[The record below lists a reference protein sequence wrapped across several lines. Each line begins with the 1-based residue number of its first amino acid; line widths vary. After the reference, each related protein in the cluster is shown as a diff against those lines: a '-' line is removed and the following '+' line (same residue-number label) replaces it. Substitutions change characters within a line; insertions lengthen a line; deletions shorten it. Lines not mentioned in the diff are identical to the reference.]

1 MVKGPSIILSEKDE
15 LLAEKFI
22 EGGLKKNFARILI
35 LLSKKDELTSREI
48 ERGTDLRQPEVSIAI
63 NYLSKRK
70 WARVSNLITENKG
83 RPVKLYKL
91 SMTLNEIIDEI
102 ETEKKE
108 EFDYQMTLLKET
120 RELIKED
127 KKNNSTA

>member
-1 MVKGPSIILSEKDE
+1 MVKGPSVILSEKDE
-15 LLAEKFI
+15 LLAENFI
-22 EGGLKKNFARILI
+22 EVGLKKNFARVLL
-35 LLSKKDELTSREI
+35 LLSKKEELTSREI

-91 SMTLNEIIDEI
+91 SMTLDEIVDEI
-102 ETEKKE
+102 EIEKKE
-108 EFDYQMTLLKET
+108 EFEHQIGLFKET
-120 RELIKED
+120 RDLIKVI
-127 KKNNSTA
+127 KKEQKLR

>member
-1 MVKGPSIILSEKDE
+1 MVKGPSVILSEKDE
-15 LLAEKFI
+15 FLAENFI
-22 EGGLKKNFARILI
+22 DGGLKKNFARVLI
-35 LLSKKDELTSREI
+35 LLSKKEELTSREI

-91 SMTLNEIIDEI
+91 SMTLDEIVDEI
-102 ETEKKE
+102 EAEKKE
-108 EFDYQMTLLKET
+108 EFDHQMKLFKDT
-120 RELIKED
+120 RDLIKEI
-127 KKNNSTA
+127 KKE

>member
-1 MVKGPSIILSEKDE
+1 MVKGPSVILSENDE
-15 LLAEKFI
+15 RLAENFI
-22 EGGLKKNFARILI
+22 EGGLKKNFARVLT
-35 LLSKKDELTSREI
+35 LLSKKEELTSREI

-91 SMTLNEIIDEI
+91 SMTLDEIVDEI
-102 ETEKKE
+102 EAEKKD
-108 EFDYQMTLLKET
+108 EFEHQMALLKET
-120 RELIKED
+120 RGLIKD
-127 KKNNSTA
+127 IKKDQGS